1 MQKILFIDRD
11 GVINVDLIGDYIK
24 SPREFRFEEGVLTTL
39 KALSD
44 RGYQLII
51 ISNQAGVGDG
61 VFTEAALQKVHQH
74 MLEQFKQHGIKIHA
88 AHYCLHGKEEG
99 CSCRKPEIGLFQ
111 KAVKGLKYD
120 PKVTY
125 FIGDKAT
132 DMEAGKRFGI
142 RTLFVRTGHGPQDET
157 KLRGKLK
164 PDFIVDRLADVLSIL
179 P

>member
-1 MQKILFIDRD
+1 MQKLLFIDRD

-61 VFTEAALQKVHQH
+61 VFTEAALQEVHQH
-74 MLEQFKQHGIKIHA
+74 MLAQFKRHGIKIHA
-88 AHYCLHGKEEG
+88 THYCLHGKEDG

-111 KAVKGLKYD
+111 KAVEGLKYD
-120 PKVTY
+120 PKATY

-132 DMEAGKRFGI
+132 DMEAGRRFGI
-142 RTLFVRTGHGPQDET
+142 LTLFVRTGHGPQDEA
-157 KLRGKLK
+157 KLKGKLK
-164 PDFIVDRLADVLSIL
+164 PDFIVDRLPDVLSIL